1 MINPHG
7 KLIAVEGIDG
17 SGKHTQVELLVNAL
31 RQRGYPVHQTG
42 FPKYESW
49 FGKLIGQFLDGQFGP
64 LETVDPRFSA
74 LLYAGDRLEAKG
86 ELEVALHEGKTVI
99 ADRYIGS
106 NLAHQGARVAPEKRA
121 EFIAWIR
128 HLEYSIYGLPHEQL
142 VVYLR
147 VPPEQA
153 QKLVKQKAARN
164 YTSATHDIQEAS
176 LQHLKSAAEVFDS
189 LAAHAPWTTIQCF
202 DTMRNAM
209 RLQDEISAEILAVVE
224 AALTRQPTTKGGR

>member
-1 MINPHG
+1 MTNTHG
-7 KLIAVEGIDG
+7 KLIVVEGIDG
-17 SGKHTQVELLVNAL
+17 SGKRTQVELLVNAL
-31 RQRGYPVHQTG
+31 WQRGYPVHQTS

-49 FGKLIGQFLDGQFGP
+49 FGKLIGQFLDGQFGA
-64 LETVDPRFSA
+64 LETVDPRFTA
-74 LLYAGDRLEAKG
+74 MLYAGDRYEAKA
-86 ELEVALHEGKTVI
+86 ELDIALHEGKTVI

-147 VPPEQA
+147 VSPEQA
-153 QKLVKQKAARN
+153 QKLVMQKAARN

-176 LQHLKSAAEVFDS
+176 LHHLQAAAEMFDS
-189 LAAHAPWTTIQCF
+189 LATQAPWTTIQCF
-202 DTMRNAM
+202 DSMRNVM
-209 RLQDEISAEILAVVE
+209 RPPDEIAAEILAVVE
-224 AALTRQPTTKGGR
+224 SVIAQQPTAKGGR

>member
-1 MINPHG
+1 MINTHG

-17 SGKHTQVELLVNAL
+17 SGKRTQVELLVNSL

-64 LETVDPRFSA
+64 LEAVDPRFAA
-74 LLYAGDRLEAKG
+74 LLYAGDRFEAKA
-86 ELEVALHEGKTVI
+86 ELEIPLHEGQVVV

-106 NLAHQGARVAPEKRA
+106 NLAHQGARVPPEKRA

-128 HLEYSIYGLPHEQL
+128 HLEYSIYGLPHEHL
-142 VVYLR
+142 IIYLR
-147 VPPEQA
+147 VSAEQA
-153 QKLVKQKAARN
+153 QKLVMQKAARN

-189 LAAHAPWTTIQCF
+189 LATHSPWTTIQCF
-202 DTMRNAM
+202 DSMRDAM

-224 AALTRQPTTKGGR
+224 AALAQQPAAKGGR